1 MKKKSILFMTYTY
14 IDLNS
19 GQLIHCAAIEP
30 LQRLRFYIDG
40 HGIIISEKHPMWKG
54 LVELC
59 RRLIDKKGGDD
70 VQS

>member
-1 MKKKSILFMTYTY
+1 MKTDSNLIITYTY
-14 IDLNS
+14 IDLTN
-19 GQLIHCAAIEP
+19 GQLIHCAAKAP

-40 HGIIISEKHPMWKG
+40 HGIILSEKHPMWQG

-59 RRLIDKKGGDD
+59 RKLISKKGGDN